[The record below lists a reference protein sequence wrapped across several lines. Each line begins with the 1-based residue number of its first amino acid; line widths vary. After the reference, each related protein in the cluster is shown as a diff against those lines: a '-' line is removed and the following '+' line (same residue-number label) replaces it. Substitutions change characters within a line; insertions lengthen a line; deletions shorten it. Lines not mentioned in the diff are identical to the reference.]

1 MDLYSWLATVP
12 TSQKKKIS
20 PPISTPGWRQP
31 KGVAECR
38 SQTRG
43 GGGGGVLGPEIR
55 YFDPWENGQ
64 KRQLRIQ
71 IEQEVPCRLPF
82 CSLFSPSCAHHL
94 SLPQVRLSCYKQLRV
109 VTSHSSALL
118 GRRWLAVLDSHH
130 QHIRFVFQDHQA
142 VMGNAV
148 KVCVLESDNPTQV
161 VQRLFIPLSTS
172 FLTLLLS
179 FQIAPHCSKVLL
191 HTILKV

>member
-1 MDLYSWLATVP
+1 MGQSLHCQHVP
-12 TSQKKKIS
+12 LHDKR
-20 PPISTPGWRQP
+20 G
-31 KGVAECR
+31 KGVAER
-38 SQTRG
+38 GSRTRG

-71 IEQEVPCRLPF
+71 IEQGVPPCRLPF
-82 CSLFSPSCAHHL
+82 SSLFSPSCSPHL
-94 SLPQVRLSCYKQLRV
+94 SLPQVRLSHYKQLGV

-118 GRRWLAVLDSHH
+118 GRHWLAVLDSHH
-130 QHIRFVFQDHQA
+130 QHICFVFQDHQA
-142 VMGNAV
+142 VMGDAV

-161 VQRLFIPLSTS
+161 VQRLFIPSSTS

-179 FQIAPHCSKVLL
+179 FQIAPRCSKVSL